1 MKPTG
6 IIRRVDELGR
16 VVIPKAIREALK
28 IEENTPLEIQYNHDG
43 KIILS
48 KYCKSFEKC
57 CYDWYEEHRPIMEKC
72 HFMTQYGYGY
82 TFCITPVAYDGST
95 RAGFAKCPKDDE
107 WNTNIGRVAAY
118 ANAMGYDLNKM
129 IGYEG

>member
-1 MKPTG
+1 MKSAG
-6 IIRRVDELGR
+6 IIRRVDEYGR
-16 VVIPKAIREALK
+16 VVLPKAVREALK
-28 IEENTPLEIQYNHDG
+28 IEEDTSLVIQYNQNG
-43 KIILS
+43 EIILS
-48 KYCKSFEKC
+48 KYSKSFEKC
-57 CYDWYEEHRPIMEKC
+57 CFDWYEEHRPIMEKC

-82 TFCITPVAYDGST
+82 TFCITPVAPDGST
-95 RAGFAKCPKDDE
+95 RAGFAKCFKDDE

>member
-1 MKPTG
+1 MKSAG
-6 IIRRVDELGR
+6 IIRRVDEHGR
-16 VVIPKAIREALK
+16 VVLPKAVREALK
-28 IEENTPLEIQYNHDG
+28 IEEDTSLVIQYNQNG
-43 KIILS
+43 EIILS
-48 KYCKSFEKC
+48 KYSKSFEKC
-57 CYDWYEEHRPIMEKC
+57 CFDWYEEHRPIMEKC

-82 TFCITPVAYDGST
+82 TFCITPVAPDGST
-95 RAGFAKCPKDDE
+95 RAGFAKCFKDDE

>member
-6 IIRRVDELGR
+6 IIRRVDENGR

-48 KYCKSFEKC
+48 KYHRSFEKC
-57 CYDWYEEHRPIMEKC
+57 CHDWYEENRHIMEKC

-82 TFCITPVAYDGST
+82 TFCITPVTSDGST
-95 RAGFAKCPKDDE
+95 RAGFAKCSKDDE

>member
-1 MKPTG
+1 MKSTG

-16 VVIPKAIREALK
+16 VVIPKAIREVLD
-28 IEENTPLEIQYNHDG
+28 IIENTPLEIQYNRNG
-43 KIILS
+43 EIILR
-48 KYCKSFEKC
+48 KYCRSFEKC
-57 CYDWYEEHRPIMEKC
+57 CWDWYEEHRPIMEKC

-82 TFCITPVAYDGST
+82 TFCITPVAPDGST
-95 RAGFAKCPKDDE
+95 RAGFAKCSKDDE

>member
-1 MKPTG
+1 MKSTG
-6 IIRRVDELGR
+6 IIRRVDENGR
-16 VVIPKAIREALK
+16 VAIPKAIREVLD
-28 IEENTPLEIQYNHDG
+28 ISENDPLEIQYNRNG
-43 KIILS
+43 EIILS
-48 KYCKSFEKC
+48 KYHKSFEKC
-57 CYDWYEEHRPIMEKC
+57 CFDWYEEHRPIMEKC

-82 TFCITPVAYDGST
+82 TFCITPVAPDDST
-95 RAGFAKCPKDDE
+95 RAGFAKCSKDDE

>member
-1 MKPTG
+1 MKSTG

-16 VVIPKAIREALK
+16 IVIPKAIREVLN
-28 IEENTPLEIQYNHDG
+28 IIENTPLEIQYDRNG

-48 KYCKSFEKC
+48 KYCRSFEKC
-57 CYDWYEEHRPIMEKC
+57 CYDWYEENRHIMEKC

-82 TFCITPVAYDGST
+82 TFCITPVAPDGST
-95 RAGFAKCPKDDE
+95 RAGFAKCSKDDE
-107 WNTNIGRVAAY
+107 WNTNISRVAAY